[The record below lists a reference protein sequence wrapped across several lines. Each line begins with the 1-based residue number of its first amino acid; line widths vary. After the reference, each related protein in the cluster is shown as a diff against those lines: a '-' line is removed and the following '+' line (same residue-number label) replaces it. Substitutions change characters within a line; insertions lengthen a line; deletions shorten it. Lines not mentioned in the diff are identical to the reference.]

1 MRQVPAA
8 MTEVAATE
16 MAAGWQATHRGLSE
30 LDLRFRE
37 AARDSPELLDRAQF
51 RLLGESSEGSKLL
64 RFPVQPWPTFIGAEK
79 LAEIRRVSIEV
90 CRLLRGVPERIFKHD
105 WVKLAEFYRLPSP
118 ALAEILFAP
127 PTGAD
132 TALAR
137 GDLIET
143 AAGFQCIEFNF
154 SPSLAGWDSTIITNL
169 QLAAPPT
176 ARFMAAEGVK
186 PAFTDTLLEM
196 FRHVIEDLRGKG
208 VAGAGGLTIALL
220 PDRKETA
227 VIAGQLEYLNRELRR
242 TLAAMGLDARGRV
255 VGCLPEQL
263 VFQGGR
269 LLLGAQQIDGVL
281 ELGTTPT
288 PPHIYRPFKA
298 GLIGLYNGPMDAIL
312 SDKRNLA
319 LLSRHAATAG
329 YSPEEQAFIAA
340 HVPWT
345 RLVAPGVIDW
355 EGKTHPLSDLLAAEQ
370 PRFVLK
376 KAGGH
381 GGSGVVLGKF
391 AAPERWREA
400 LATALR
406 EGDWVVQETL
416 ESLPYLYQSGD
427 YGCSIHDVIWGP
439 FVFGNRYGGV
449 VLRMQPAA
457 AGGPVNL
464 TLHATEGIV
473 LEV

>member
-176 ARFMAAEGVK
+176 ARFM
-186 PAFTDTLLEM
+186 
-196 FRHVIEDLRGKG
+196 
-208 VAGAGGLTIALL
+208 
-220 PDRKETA
+220 
-227 VIAGQLEYLNRELRR
+227 
-242 TLAAMGLDARGRV
+242 
-255 VGCLPEQL
+255 
-263 VFQGGR
+263 
-269 LLLGAQQIDGVL
+269 
-281 ELGTTPT
+281 
-288 PPHIYRPFKA
+288 
-298 GLIGLYNGPMDAIL
+298 
-312 SDKRNLA
+312 
-319 LLSRHAATAG
+319 
-329 YSPEEQAFIAA
+329 
-340 HVPWT
+340 
-345 RLVAPGVIDW
+345 
-355 EGKTHPLSDLLAAEQ
+355 
-370 PRFVLK
+370 
-376 KAGGH
+376 
-381 GGSGVVLGKF
+381 
-391 AAPERWREA
+391 
-400 LATALR
+400 
-406 EGDWVVQETL
+406 
-416 ESLPYLYQSGD
+416 
-427 YGCSIHDVIWGP
+427 
-439 FVFGNRYGGV
+439 
-449 VLRMQPAA
+449 
-457 AGGPVNL
+457 
-464 TLHATEGIV
+464 
-473 LEV
+473 